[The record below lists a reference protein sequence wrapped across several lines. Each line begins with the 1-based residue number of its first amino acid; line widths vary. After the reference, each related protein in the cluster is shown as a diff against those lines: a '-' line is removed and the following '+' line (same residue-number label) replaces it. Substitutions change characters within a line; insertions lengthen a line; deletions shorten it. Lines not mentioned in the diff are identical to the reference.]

1 MLHWPSA
8 TGGNPQGLAR
18 AERAVGLDSWSIVAQ
33 QNYFQYQADEVLLT
47 QHESRLTLEVKRW
60 QVLWRAWRDF
70 DILHFNAGQSLM
82 PQRVLSKPQRFPAH
96 LLWFYQLYTRLVEL
110 RDLPLWQWAGKGI
123 VVTFQGDDARQADFC
138 REHFAI
144 TAATEV
150 EADYYSASSDRHKR
164 ARIARI
170 AQYADRIYTLN
181 PDLLYVLPQQAQ
193 FLPYA
198 SVDPRQW
205 LPMPHSGASAEKPV
219 VLHAPSHRGV
229 KGTRFV
235 LDAVARLQAEGIPC
249 EFILVEGLS
258 HAAARRLYQR
268 ADLLIDQL
276 LIGWYGGL
284 AVELMAL
291 GKPVICYIRHEDLQ
305 LIPEVMRRDLP
316 IIHATPATLYN
327 VLKQWLTTDRHNLA
341 ALGQRS
347 RAYVETWHDPL
358 HIAVRLQAEY
368 GRIMLSKQ
376 RMKKH

>member
-1 MLHWPSA
+1 
-8 TGGNPQGLAR
+8 LAR
-18 AERAVGLDSWSIVAQ
+18 AERVVGLDSWSVVTQ
-33 QNYFQYQADEVLLT
+33 QNYFQYQADEILLA
-47 QHESRLTLEVKRW
+47 QHESRLKLEVKRW
-60 QVLWRAWRDF
+60 PVLWRALRDF

-82 PQRVLSKPQRFPAH
+82 PQRVLWKPERYPTYLWWLYRPYAR
-96 LLWFYQLYTRLVEL
+96 LLEL

-123 VVTFQGDDARQADFC
+123 VMTFQGDDARQGDFC

-150 EADYYSASSDRHKR
+150 EAGYYSAKSDRHKR
-164 ARIARI
+164 GRIARI
-170 AQYADRIYTLN
+170 AQYADRIYALN

-193 FLPYA
+193 LLPYA
-198 SVDPRQW
+198 SVDPREW
-205 LPMPHSGASAEKPV
+205 TPVRNSETCADKPV

-235 LDAVARLQAEGIPC
+235 LDAIARVQAEGIPC

-258 HAAARRLYQR
+258 HTEARQLYQR

-291 GKPVICYIRHEDLQ
+291 GKPVICYIRHEDLKF
-305 LIPEVMRRDLP
+305 IPDVMRRDLP
-316 IIHATPATLYN
+316 IINATPATLYD

-341 ALGQRS
+341 TVGQRS

-358 HIAVRLQAEY
+358 QIVARLKAEY
-368 GRIMLSKQ
+368 EQIMASKQ
-376 RMKKH
+376 RVKKH